1 MTKRKLTVADP
12 NGRMKPGVVPHLKGR
27 TNDRWVHEAE
37 PAVGIAVNRDAFTR
51 LAEETAGGVRDT
63 LAELLE
69 VEARMARVAM
79 LLRYAQPAR
88 SGRLT
93 VRWWKMRGRD
103 QWREP
108 VLLRVETD
116 AKGREFYKPVD
127 RRAKIRANSS
137 WGATSEQAEVA
148 LRVWWVLQARREEVL
163 GRLRSARR
171 TFGPETPA
179 AGDWRNTELEVED
192 AIESALRIVAESRL
206 FASSPGV
213 GRTGSPHTSR

>member
-1 MTKRKLTVADP
+1 MTKRKLSVVDP

-27 TNDRWVHEAE
+27 TNDSWVPEAG

-51 LAEETAGGVRDT
+51 LAEETASGLRDT

-69 VEARMARVAM
+69 VEARMARVA
-79 LLRYAQPAR
+79 LLFRYAQPAR
-88 SGRLT
+88 AGRLT
-93 VRWWKMRGRD
+93 VRWWKLRGGS

-116 AKGREFYKPVD
+116 VKGREFYKPVD

-137 WGATSEQAEVA
+137 WASTAAQAEVA

-171 TFGPETPA
+171 AFRTESPSA
-179 AGDWRNTELEVED
+179 ADWRNTELEVED

-206 FASSPGV
+206 VSSSPEPDA
-213 GRTGSPHTSR
+213 RA